1 MKKKIEI
8 IALSIVFLLIG
19 FISYKVIVNKIN
31 HKPKNEVYREFLR
44 VKYLVMKKSKDNYNM
59 DDVFPDHTMD
69 FLTLADEYVSL
80 KKDGNNYKI
89 DLDKVANERVLNS
102 VTDYVC
108 AKNNYFGEKVD
119 DCKYDKKN
127 HEVIIPKK
135 YFKKSKKAQ
144 APVQIELLSR
154 MTNKEI
160 KTLPIKTEYKNVF
173 NKKKTIKRNGKQLS
187 FNINLSKK
195 LNSKNLKIYVNDKLL
210 SNKKNYKYNAETGKV
225 EINLSPVFV
234 KDVKIKYN
242 DFIGNLFSTEV
253 SALEPTG
260 DRSEILYFTVE
271 TDNEFEI
278 GDSGW
283 GEYYTML
290 YSEAVASSE
299 TIYRNKTIVT
309 GGNINSIDDINYLH
323 NNYSSIFSASEGNA
337 NVTVGVTLS
346 SMGMR
351 AISGN
356 PSTINTYGN
365 CGHISIAY
373 GDASNLHATSG
384 TYWYHWIVVD
394 KSAPDS
400 SGYTMITVVYVMA
413 PEYYYW
419 TGTDSSST
427 TQQEI
432 VAVMRFRYQ
441 DTVCGKVT
449 KRVRSASTG
458 EYQSGTPQAGAKFK
472 LYTGCTNTSTGAGCT
487 EVANSEKTTG
497 SDGTVTYEDL
507 SPGTTY
513 YYHET
518 EAPSGYYMDWPGYYE
533 LGTSASCTTNTTGN
547 TPKQYCYKVKK
558 VDANKKS
565 AGIEVKLPGFTYKDS
580 KTGSTQTTG
589 SDGIATFLTGHDNE
603 ARTVTE
609 TGAASGYERS
619 TASVNVTPVEMP
631 FSENQDYSAS
641 KCPASPI
648 EFTNWEYLINWSKE
662 YEGNGKANGAKF
674 RVKKGDQYVKVSG
687 TDSVKDKS
695 GVTKTCYVYSG
706 LTSNKS
712 EASVLTSGANGEAG
726 GVCISKIPNDG
737 TYKVIETQPAANHTY
752 SNEVYKNITASTS
765 FYTDKIFKNK
775 PTEVEITKTVTDQK
789 RVHNDAIEAILNQL
803 ETLKL
808 KKIKFNVYKVNG
820 SGAVIG
826 NPLQFVYHDGI
837 YDLASAA
844 DVSGTAT
851 TTVYLNDNR
860 KIRFKH
866 LEWGDYAIVEE
877 GNADGACRCEGDTNC
892 IGYYFPEQSSR
903 FTVTKCSSQQ
913 SASASTVNG
922 QTEETTCA
930 SGGIVT
936 KTVDNHPTYINFTKK
951 DFYGYEDP
959 DDVVDFVDDGER
971 SAFDGITFK
980 VKDEQ
985 GNYLKFVEVGTHITD
1000 SSKVCLN
1007 DNDYRE
1013 YRYITDAEIQALGS
1027 LANQL
1032 TITTDLHTCGGHI
1045 RITNLCRG
1053 KKYKVEEA
1061 SVPED
1066 SVFVLE
1072 DTEDTPTAEY
1082 TIPCCEDSTTP
1093 TSSTKI
1099 IEDKGTRVRFEK
1111 RDSRYN
1117 YLIPD
1122 ETTTFKV
1129 YQCEKGVECHPT
1141 DNMADMEHAT
1151 GVRKM
1156 MKFSARSKLTRK
1168 DQEMIIEYDEEDGSN
1183 NGSVIKHTDQLVN
1196 GDKDYEA
1203 QYEVYRAMSDSDI
1216 AAGKQSVTDL
1226 HPDHGILILRYLPSG
1241 YNYVLVET
1249 VSPKGYSLPTGRNA
1263 ETRFNIVNNTVKVE
1277 ELDVPNKPVSL
1288 LIRKYDEQGRTLLEG
1303 AQFKIHEAKNCNF
1316 NVDPDKVE
1324 TVGTIKLKTIRDGL
1338 YEKRP
1343 ELDTEIIKTC
1353 TDKPGEP
1360 CNAINSEMT
1369 YSKYENTVGDF
1380 DTLLNDRNEHPQIE
1394 AGEALVQYLDYG
1406 KCYVIEEVKA
1416 PKGHSLPEKEKD
1428 RFTLV
1433 KMTDREN
1440 IVDTFEEFKNKPT
1453 PFTFYKYDEYNKPLD
1468 GAKYKL
1474 QKLDDNKVYHDV
1486 GVTKET
1492 GEDGGFYYKV
1502 DENSDNYILETT
1514 GGKATVYYLE
1524 EGQYR
1529 IIEVEAPEGY
1539 ELPKKTMN
1547 VATFFVDNDGRVYG
1561 SNIIANKPATPQK
1574 EVKPEAQAKLILN
1587 IQTGQT
1593 IVRYGLIFAVL
1604 ALAIGG
1610 LIFVQRKNKK

>member
-1 MKKKIEI
+1 MKFKTKII
-8 IALSIVFLLIG
+8 LSLFVLLT
-19 FISYKVIVNKIN
+19 FFFVDN
-31 HKPKNEVYREFLR
+31 VY
-44 VKYLVMKKSKDNYNM
+44 
-59 DDVFPDHTMD
+59 
-69 FLTLADEYVSL
+69 
-80 KKDGNNYKI
+80 
-89 DLDKVANERVLNS
+89 
-102 VTDYVC
+102 
-108 AKNNYFGEKVD
+108 
-119 DCKYDKKN
+119 
-127 HEVIIPKK
+127 
-135 YFKKSKKAQ
+135 
-144 APVQIELLSR
+144 
-154 MTNKEI
+154 
-160 KTLPIKTEYKNVF
+160 
-173 NKKKTIKRNGKQLS
+173 
-187 FNINLSKK
+187 
-195 LNSKNLKIYVNDKLL
+195 
-210 SNKKNYKYNAETGKV
+210 AETGTLSNAGRANYHYGGMGYNTHWYYTSTRTETTYNAYCMEPAKSTTGGAFSSEDV
-225 EINLSPVFV
+225 TNNGQYASIRKFLYYSFGAPGWDTVIANDGSTISDVFDANFGGYALSDEEYYAYSHLVLSFLYHEIKPDGGWDTGVHP
-234 KDVKIKYN
+234 DIK
-242 DFIGNLFSTEV
+242 V
-253 SALEPTG
+253 SAE
-260 DRSEILYFTVE
+260 RVARIIV
-271 TDNEFEI
+271 FENLDPPPAGFSI
-278 GDSGW
+278 YIVPNSVSQDIIYW
-283 GEYYTML
+283 KYT
-290 YSEAVASSE
+290 
-299 TIYRNKTIVT
+299 
-309 GGNINSIDDINYLH
+309 
-323 NNYSSIFSASEGNA
+323 
-337 NVTVGVTLS
+337 
-346 SMGMR
+346 
-351 AISGN
+351 
-356 PSTINTYGN
+356 
-365 CGHISIAY
+365 
-373 GDASNLHATSG
+373 
-384 TYWYHWIVVD
+384 
-394 KSAPDS
+394 
-400 SGYTMITVVYVMA
+400 
-413 PEYYYW
+413 PE
-419 TGTDSSST
+419 
-427 TQQEI
+427 
-432 VAVMRFRYQ
+432 
-441 DTVCGKVT
+441 VCGKVI
-449 KRVRSASTG
+449 KRERSATTG
-458 EYQSGTPQAGAKFK
+458 EYESGTPQSGAKFK

-487 EVANSEKTTG
+487 EVSGSEKTTG
-497 SDGTVTYEDL
+497 TEGTVTYEGLD
-507 SPGTTY
+507 PDTTY

-518 EAPSGYYMDWPGYYE
+518 QAPSGYYMDWPGYYR
-533 LGTSASCTTNTTGN
+533 LNTSTSCETNTTGN
-547 TPKQYCYKVKK
+547 TKKQYCYKVKK

-565 AGIEVKLPGFTYKDS
+565 AGIEVKLSGFTYKDS
-580 KTGSTQTTG
+580 LTGATQTTPDG
-589 SDGIATFLTGHDNE
+589 GIATFLTGDDNRT
-603 ARTVTE
+603 RTVTE
-609 TGAASGYERS
+609 TAAASGYEKS
-619 TASVNVTPVEMP
+619 SASVQVTPAEMP
-631 FSENQDYSAS
+631 FSENHNYSAAN
-641 KCPASPI
+641 CPATPI
-648 EFTNWEYLINWSKE
+648 EFSNWEYLLNWYKE
-662 YEGNGKANGAKF
+662 YEGNTKANGAEF
-674 RVKKGDQYVKVSG
+674 RVKKGSQYVKVSG
-687 TDSVKDKS
+687 TDTVKDKS
-695 GVTKTCYVYSG
+695 GVTKNCYVYNG
-706 LTSNKS
+706 LTSNRS

-737 TYKVIETQPAANHTY
+737 NYKVIETKPAANHTY
-752 SNEVYKNITASTS
+752 SNEVFKEIAATTS

-775 PTEVEITKTVTDQK
+775 PTEVEITKTVTDDK

-803 ETLKL
+803 ETIKL
-808 KKIKFNVYKVNG
+808 KKIKFNVYKLNS
-820 SGAVIG
+820 SGGIDQG
-826 NPLQFVYHDGI
+826 QQPLKFVYHDGI
-837 YDLASAA
+837 YDLVSAT
-844 DVSGTAT
+844 DVSGTT
-851 TTVYLNDNR
+851 TSTVYLNDNR
-860 KIRFKH
+860 KIRFRH

-877 GNADGACRCEGDTNC
+877 GNAAGACTCENESDC
-892 IGYYFPEQSSR
+892 IGYYFPDQASR
-903 FTVTKCSSQQ
+903 FTVTKCSSPD
-913 SASASTVNG
+913 SASATTVNG

-930 SGGIVT
+930 SGGLVT

-951 DFYGYEDP
+951 DFYEYEDAA
-959 DDVVDFVDDGER
+959 DVVDFVDDGER

-985 GNYLKFVEVGTHITD
+985 GNYLKFVEVGTHVTD

-1072 DTEDTPTAEY
+1072 DTEDTPSVEY

-1111 RDSRYN
+1111 RDSKYN

-1156 MKFSARSKLTRK
+1156 MKFSARSKLTKK
-1168 DQEMIIEYDEEDGSN
+1168 DNNIPIFYDEEDGSDK
-1183 NGSVIKHTDQLVN
+1183 GSVIKHTDQLVD
-1196 GDKDYEA
+1196 GDTDYEA
-1203 QYEVYRAMSDSDI
+1203 QYEVYRAMSDSDV
-1216 AAGKQSVTDL
+1216 ASGKQYVTDL

-1288 LIRKYDEQGRTLLEG
+1288 LIRKYDEQGRKLLEG

-1324 TVGTIKLKTIRDGL
+1324 TVGTVRLKTIRDGL

-1360 CNAINSEMT
+1360 CNAINNTMT
-1369 YSKYENTVGDF
+1369 YGKYENTVGDF

-1406 KCYVIEEVKA
+1406 KCYIIEEVKA

-1440 IVDTFEEFKNKPT
+1440 IIDTFEVFKNKPT
-1453 PFTFYKYDEYNKPLD
+1453 PFTFYKYDEYNRPLD

-1486 GVTKET
+1486 AVTKEN

-1529 IIEVEAPEGY
+1529 ILEVEAPEGY

-1547 VATFFVDNDGRVYG
+1547 VATFFVDTDGRVYG
-1561 SNIIANKPATPQK
+1561 SNIIANKPNTPQK

-1604 ALAIGG
+1604 ALAIAG
-1610 LIFVQRKNKK
+1610 LIFMQRKNKK

>member
-1 MKKKIEI
+1 MKNKLLKVFVV
-8 IALSIVFLLIG
+8 IALLFSSKSVYASVT
-19 FISYKVIVNKIN
+19 ISSGS
-31 HKPKNEVYREFLR
+31 R
-44 VKYLVMKKSKDNYNM
+44 VPYGNYNTHYYWAS
-59 DDVFPDHTMD
+59 DTSDP
-69 FLTLADEYVSL
+69 S
-80 KKDGNNYKI
+80 
-89 DLDKVANERVLNS
+89 
-102 VTDYVC
+102 
-108 AKNNYFGEKVD
+108 KNNAYCVQPNGQMGNGTWDDSLITEITDSMGSAYADLRTILWYSYDAPGWNYVD
-119 DCKYDKKN
+119 PTLGAASNIWYSNFCSEQTCSNIYGFC
-127 HEVIIPKK
+127 HFTLS
-135 YFKKSKKAQ
+135 YYYSKLPGHSQ
-144 APVQIELLSR
+144 NGWNIGISDTSYWRLNIDMSPTSTGIQDWFLDRPWVYPPAPSNFHVYMIE
-154 MTNKEI
+154 
-160 KTLPIKTEYKNVF
+160 
-173 NKKKTIKRNGKQLS
+173 NGDTQQ
-187 FNINLSKK
+187 
-195 LNSKNLKIYVNDKLL
+195 D
-210 SNKKNYKYNAETGKV
+210 
-225 EINLSPVFV
+225 
-234 KDVKIKYN
+234 
-242 DFIGNLFSTEV
+242 
-253 SALEPTG
+253 
-260 DRSEILYFTVE
+260 
-271 TDNEFEI
+271 
-278 GDSGW
+278 
-283 GEYYTML
+283 ML
-290 YSEAVASSE
+290 YW
-299 TIYRNKTIVT
+299 
-309 GGNINSIDDINYLH
+309 
-323 NNYSSIFSASEGNA
+323 
-337 NVTVGVTLS
+337 
-346 SMGMR
+346 
-351 AISGN
+351 
-356 PSTINTYGN
+356 TYQ
-365 CGHISIAY
+365 
-373 GDASNLHATSG
+373 
-384 TYWYHWIVVD
+384 
-394 KSAPDS
+394 
-400 SGYTMITVVYVMA
+400 
-413 PEYYYW
+413 PE
-419 TGTDSSST
+419 
-427 TQQEI
+427 
-432 VAVMRFRYQ
+432 
-441 DTVCGKVT
+441 VCGKVT
-449 KRVRSASTG
+449 KKDARTGSTITSTSKFSLYDSSHNLVDGYEKVSTTDGVVKFEGLSPDETYYWAEDTAPTGYENNNTDYHELVTG
-458 EYQSGTPQAGAKFK
+458 EECEDNTAADYKNVINWYKETEKGSAAAGAKFK
-472 LYTGCTNTSTGAGCT
+472 VTKLD
-487 EVANSEKTTG
+487 G
-497 SDGTVTYEDL
+497 SGVLHHT
-507 SPGTTY
+507 GTTTDQTDESGATRKCY
-513 YYHET
+513 SYAESGSTEFVSDSNGQVCITGVPKET
-518 EAPSGYYMDWPGYYE
+518 
-533 LGTSASCTTNTTGN
+533 
-547 TPKQYCYKVKK
+547 KYKV
-558 VDANKKS
+558 
-565 AGIEVKLPGFTYKDS
+565 T
-580 KTGSTQTTG
+580 
-589 SDGIATFLTGHDNE
+589 
-603 ARTVTE
+603 
-609 TGAASGYERS
+609 
-619 TASVNVTPVEMP
+619 
-631 FSENQDYSAS
+631 
-641 KCPASPI
+641 
-648 EFTNWEYLINWSKE
+648 
-662 YEGNGKANGAKF
+662 
-674 RVKKGDQYVKVSG
+674 
-687 TDSVKDKS
+687 
-695 GVTKTCYVYSG
+695 
-706 LTSNKS
+706 
-712 EASVLTSGANGEAG
+712 
-726 GVCISKIPNDG
+726 
-737 TYKVIETQPAANHTY
+737 ETQPAEYHTFD
-752 SNEVYKNITASTS
+752 SKISIEVNVGTNYVAKSDNNKFID
-765 FYTDKIFKNK
+765 YPTDI
-775 PTEVEITKTVTDQK
+775 EITKTVTDDK
-789 RVHNDAIEAILNQL
+789 RVHNDAIESILNKL
-803 ETLKL
+803 ETIKL
-808 KKIKFNVYKVNG
+808 KKIKFNVYKLNS
-820 SGAVIG
+820 SGGIDQG
-826 NPLQFVYHDGI
+826 QQPLKFVYHDGI
-837 YDLASAA
+837 YDLESAS
-844 DVSGTAT
+844 DVSGSASA
-851 TTVYLNDNR
+851 TVYLNDNR

-866 LEWGDYAIVEE
+866 LAWGDYAIVEE
-877 GNADGACRCEGDTNC
+877 GNVNGACNC
-892 IGYYFPEQSSR
+892 QNEECSGYYFPNQSSR

-913 SASASTVNG
+913 SVSKETANSAVGPN
-922 QTEETTCA
+922 TCT

-951 DFYGYEDP
+951 DFYEYEDAS
-959 DDVVDFVDDGER
+959 DVVDFVDDGER

-1053 KKYKVEEA
+1053 KTYKVEEA

-1072 DTEDTPTAEY
+1072 DTEDTPTADY

-1093 TSSTKI
+1093 SSSTKK

-1156 MKFSARSKLTRK
+1156 MKFSARSKLTK
-1168 DQEMIIEYDEEDGSN
+1168 KENNIPIFYDEEDGSDK
-1183 NGSVIKHTDQLVN
+1183 GSVIKHTDQLVN

-1263 ETRFNIVNNTVKVE
+1263 ETKFNIVNNTVKVE

-1316 NVDPDKVE
+1316 NVDPDKVQ

-1380 DTLLNDRNEHPQIE
+1380 DTLLNDRNVHPQIE

-1492 GEDGGFYYKV
+1492 GEDGEFYYKV

-1561 SNIIANKPATPQK
+1561 SNIIANKPNTPQK

>member
-1 MKKKIEI
+1 MKKKIRI
-8 IALSIVFLLIG
+8 IIISIIILFMG
-19 FISYKVIVNKIN
+19 FAAYKFIIYKTNTKQKNVIN
-31 HKPKNEVYREFLR
+31 REFIR
-44 VKYLVMKKSKDNYNM
+44 VKYLVMKKNSDKYNM

-80 KKDGNNYKI
+80 KKDGNYYKI
-89 DLDKVANERVLNS
+89 DLNEVANEKVLS
-102 VTDYVC
+102 AVTDYVC
-108 AKNNYFGEKVD
+108 AKNNYYGEKVD
-119 DCKYDKKN
+119 DCKYNKKN
-127 HEVIIPKK
+127 NVVSIPKK
-135 YFKKSKKAQ
+135 YFTKSKKAQ

-154 MTNKEI
+154 MTDKDI
-160 KTLPIKTEYKNVF
+160 RTLPIKTEYKNVLS
-173 NKKKTIKRNGKQLS
+173 KKKTIKRNGKQLS
-187 FNINLSKK
+187 FSISIPKK
-195 LNSKNLKIYVNDKLL
+195 LNSKKLKLYVNNKLL
-210 SNKKNYKYNAETGKV
+210 SNKKSYKYNNETGKV

-234 KDVKIKYN
+234 KDVKVKYN
-242 DFIGNLFSTEV
+242 DVLSNLFSTEV
-253 SALEPTG
+253 SALTPEG
-260 DRSEILYFTVE
+260 SRDEILYFTVE
-271 TDNEFEI
+271 TDRDYEI
-278 GDSGW
+278 GDTGW

-290 YSEAVASSE
+290 YREAE
-299 TIYRNKTIVT
+299 TSPERIFRNKTIIT
-309 GGNINSIDDINYLH
+309 GGDINSIDDINYL
-323 NNYSSIFSASEGNA
+323 NSNYASIFNQSEGNV

-351 AISGN
+351 AVGSN
-356 PSTINTYGN
+356 PSTIHTYGN
-365 CGHISIAY
+365 CGHIHISY
-373 GDASNLHATSG
+373 GDAANLNGSAG
-384 TYWYHWIVVD
+384 TYWYHWIVAD

-400 SGYTMITVVYVMA
+400 NGYTTITVVYVMA

-419 TGTDSSST
+419 TGTTGDIN

-432 VAVMRFRYQ
+432 VAIMRFRYQ
-441 DTVCGKVT
+441 NTVCGRLT
-449 KRVRSASTG
+449 KHVKNASGSYT
-458 EYQSGTPQAGAKFK
+458 STLPGAKFA
-472 LYTGCTNTSTGAGCT
+472 LYTGCTNPESSSAGCT
-487 EVANSEKTTG
+487 LVSGTEQRTNSSGVIEWN
-497 SDGTVTYEDL
+497 DL
-507 SPGTTY
+507 NPSETY

-518 EAPSGYYMDWPGYYE
+518 YVPDGYYLDWPYYYE
-533 LGTSASCTTNTTGN
+533 LTTGSSCPNNDTGN
-547 TPKQYCYKVKK
+547 TEKQYCYRVKK
-558 VDANKKS
+558 LDANKKS
-565 AGIEVKLPGFTYKDS
+565 VGLTVTLPGFTYKDS
-580 KTGSTQTTG
+580 ITGETRVSG
-589 SDGIATFLTGHDNE
+589 NDGIASFFTGHDNSP
-603 ARTVTE
+603 RTVTE
-609 TGAASGYERS
+609 TGAAAGFERS
-619 TASVNVTPVEMP
+619 TASVSVTPSEMP
-631 FSENQDYSAS
+631 YSAS
-641 KCPASPI
+641 HDYSSCPATPI
-648 EFTNWEYLINWSKE
+648 EFTNWEYLLNWYKE
-662 YEGNGKANGAKF
+662 YEGNTKANGAQF
-674 RVKKGDQYVKVSG
+674 RVKKGNQYVKVSG
-687 TDSVKDKS
+687 TDRVKDKS
-695 GVTKTCYVYSG
+695 GSGEPKTCYVYSG

-712 EASVLTSGANGEAG
+712 EASILTSGANGEAG
-726 GVCISKIPNDG
+726 GVCISKIPNEG
-737 TYKVIETQPAANHTY
+737 TYRVIETKPAANHTY
-752 SNEVYKNITASTS
+752 TNEVYKDIAASTS
-765 FYTDKIFKNK
+765 FSTDKIFKNK
-775 PTEVEITKTVTDQK
+775 PTEVEITKTVTDSK

-803 ETLKL
+803 ETMKL

-820 SGAVIG
+820 SGAVTG

-837 YDLASAA
+837 YDLASAT
-844 DVSGTAT
+844 DVSGTSSA
-851 TTVYLNDNR
+851 TVYLNDNR
-860 KIRFKH
+860 KIRFNH

-903 FTVTKCSSQQ
+903 FTVTPCSSSS

-922 QTEETTCA
+922 ITEETTCS

-951 DFYGYEDP
+951 DFYGYEDA

-980 VKDEQ
+980 VRDEQ

-1000 SSKVCLN
+1000 NTKVCLN

-1013 YRYITDAEIQALGS
+1013 YRYITQDEINALGS

-1032 TITTDLHTCGGHI
+1032 TITEELHTCGGHI

-1053 KKYKVEEA
+1053 KKYFVEET

-1082 TIPCCEDSTTP
+1082 NIPCCEDSTTP
-1093 TSSTKI
+1093 SSSTKI

-1111 RDSRYN
+1111 RDSKYN

-1141 DNMADMEHAT
+1141 DNMSDMEHAI
-1151 GVRKM
+1151 GVRKL
-1156 MKFSARSKLTRK
+1156 MKFSDRSPLTRK
-1168 DQEMIIEYDEEDGSN
+1168 DQEIILEYDEEDGSN
-1183 NGSVIKHTDQLVN
+1183 NGSVIKHTDQLVD
-1196 GDKDYEA
+1196 GDTDYEA
-1203 QYEVYRAMSDSDI
+1203 QYEVYRAMSDSDV
-1216 AAGKQSVTDL
+1216 AAGKASVTDL

-1241 YNYVLVET
+1241 YTYVLVET
-1249 VSPKGYSLPTGRNA
+1249 VSPQGYSLPTGRNA

-1288 LIRKYDEQGRTLLEG
+1288 LIRKYDEKGRTLLEG
-1303 AQFKIHEAKNCNF
+1303 AEFKIHEAKNCNF

-1324 TVGTIKLKTIRDGL
+1324 TVGTVRLKTIRDGI

-1353 TDKPGEP
+1353 TDKPGDP
-1360 CNAINSEMT
+1360 CNNINNTMT
-1369 YSKYENTVGDF
+1369 YSKYENTVGDY
-1380 DTLLNDRNEHPQIE
+1380 DTLLNDRGEHPQIE

-1416 PKGHSLPEKEKD
+1416 PKGHSLPEKARD

-1433 KMTDREN
+1433 KMTEKEN
-1440 IVDTFEEFKNKPT
+1440 IIDTYEEFKNKPT

-1486 GVTKET
+1486 AVTKEV

-1502 DENSDNYILETT
+1502 DENSENYILETT

-1529 IIEVEAPEGY
+1529 ILEVEAPEGY

-1547 VATFFVDNDGRVYG
+1547 VATFFVDNDGKVYG
-1561 SNIIANKPATPQK
+1561 SNIIANKPNTPQK
-1574 EVKPEAQAKLILN
+1574 DVKPEAQAKLILN

-1604 ALAIGG
+1604 ALSIAG